1 MNLQELREFICE
13 SEKGQVLDSL
23 ICVELGLE
31 EYGAFWQ
38 AHQDMNAG
46 LSFEDQVVGFL
57 VDLHEHIGFDGDE
70 VEKVVEAAYE

>member
-31 EYGAFWQ
+31 EYAAFWD
-38 AHQDMNAG
+38 AHQDMNSE
-46 LSFEDQVVGFL
+46 LCFEDQVVGFL
-57 VDLHEHIGFDGDE
+57 CDLHDHIGFDGDE
-70 VEKVVEAAYE
+70 VEKVVEASID